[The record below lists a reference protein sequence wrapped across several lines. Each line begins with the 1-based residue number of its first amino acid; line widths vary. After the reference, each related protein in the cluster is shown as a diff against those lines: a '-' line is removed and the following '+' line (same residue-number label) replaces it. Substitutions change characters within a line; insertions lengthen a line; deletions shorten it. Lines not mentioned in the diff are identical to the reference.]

1 MFHDCI
7 CTLVDFENIRLISEK
22 YRKGERGRD
31 IRIILLEDGCFI
43 FLMSGVD

>member
-7 CTLVDFENIRLISEK
+7 CTLVDFENIRLISK
-22 YRKGERGRD
+22 WYRKGERGRD
-31 IRIILLEDGCFI
+31 RRIILPEDGCFI